1 MLGQLSASRS
11 TAGND
16 RIFIYEVA
24 GLAENAMTANNQT
37 PIRSS
42 DNQLIQVP
50 LSRMNETMRRI
61 TRLGGRIVDIR
72 PLAAAE

>member
-1 MLGQLSASRS
+1 MLGQWS
-11 TAGND
+11 TRRTDGND

-24 GLAENAMTANNQT
+24 GLAENAMTANNKP

-42 DNQLIQVP
+42 DNQLMQVP

-72 PLAAAE
+72 PLTAAE

>member
-1 MLGQLSASRS
+1 
-11 TAGND
+11 
-16 RIFIYEVA
+16 
-24 GLAENAMTANNQT
+24 MTANNQT